1 MDTVEMKAFHMM
13 ENREDA
19 AVASYSWD
27 DNDGGYRGGS
37 RKGSSGGGNGTGLL
51 IFAICLAA
59 AVGVFNEL
67 LGVIILI
74 VFAFII
80 WTKN

>member
-1 MDTVEMKAFHMM
+1 MDTVEMKDFRVM

-19 AVASYSWD
+19 V
-27 DNDGGYRGGS
+27 
-37 RKGSSGGGNGTGLL
+37 
-51 IFAICLAA
+51 A

>member
-1 MDTVEMKAFHMM
+1 MMLLMTMMRTGKIVGGVLICHRMDTVEMKAFRMM

-19 AVASYSWD
+19 
-27 DNDGGYRGGS
+27 
-37 RKGSSGGGNGTGLL
+37 
-51 IFAICLAA
+51 AA

>member
-1 MDTVEMKAFHMM
+1 MMLLMTMMRTGKIVGGVLICHRMDMVEMKAFHMM

-19 AVASYSWD
+19 A
-27 DNDGGYRGGS
+27 
-37 RKGSSGGGNGTGLL
+37 
-51 IFAICLAA
+51 A
-59 AVGVFNEL
+59 AVGVFNGL

>member
-1 MDTVEMKAFHMM
+1 MMLLMTMMRTGKIVGGILICHRMDTVEMKAFHIM

-19 AVASYSWD
+19 TV
-27 DNDGGYRGGS
+27 
-37 RKGSSGGGNGTGLL
+37 
-51 IFAICLAA
+51 

>member
-1 MDTVEMKAFHMM
+1 MMLLMTMMRTGKIVGGILICHRMDTVEMKAFRMM

-19 AVASYSWD
+19 AV
-27 DNDGGYRGGS
+27 
-37 RKGSSGGGNGTGLL
+37 
-51 IFAICLAA
+51 

-67 LGVIILI
+67 LGVISLI

>member
-1 MDTVEMKAFHMM
+1 MNDFRMM

-19 AVASYSWD
+19 AA
-27 DNDGGYRGGS
+27 
-37 RKGSSGGGNGTGLL
+37 T
-51 IFAICLAA
+51 
-59 AVGVFNEL
+59 VGVINEL

>member
-1 MDTVEMKAFHMM
+1 MMLLMTMMRTGKIVGGILICHRMDTVEMKAFRMM

-19 AVASYSWD
+19 D
-27 DNDGGYRGGS
+27 
-37 RKGSSGGGNGTGLL
+37 
-51 IFAICLAA
+51 A

>member
-1 MDTVEMKAFHMM
+1 MDTVEMKDFRMM
-13 ENREDA
+13 ENREDV
-19 AVASYSWD
+19 AV
-27 DNDGGYRGGS
+27 
-37 RKGSSGGGNGTGLL
+37 
-51 IFAICLAA
+51 

-80 WTKN
+80 WTRN

>member
-1 MDTVEMKAFHMM
+1 MMLLMTMMRTGKIVGGILICHRMDTVEMKAFRMM

-19 AVASYSWD
+19 
-27 DNDGGYRGGS
+27 
-37 RKGSSGGGNGTGLL
+37 
-51 IFAICLAA
+51 AA

-80 WTKN
+80 WTRN

>member
-1 MDTVEMKAFHMM
+1 MMLLMTMMRTGKIVGGVLICHRMDTVEMKDLHMM

-19 AVASYSWD
+19 
-27 DNDGGYRGGS
+27 
-37 RKGSSGGGNGTGLL
+37 
-51 IFAICLAA
+51 AA

>member
-1 MDTVEMKAFHMM
+1 MMLLMTMMRTGKIVGGILICHRMDTVEMKAFRMM

-19 AVASYSWD
+19 V
-27 DNDGGYRGGS
+27 
-37 RKGSSGGGNGTGLL
+37 
-51 IFAICLAA
+51 A

-74 VFAFII
+74 VFAVII

>member
-1 MDTVEMKAFHMM
+1 MMLLMTMMRTGKIVGGILICHRMDTVEMKDFSMM

-19 AVASYSWD
+19 AV
-27 DNDGGYRGGS
+27 
-37 RKGSSGGGNGTGLL
+37 
-51 IFAICLAA
+51 

-80 WTKN
+80 WTRN